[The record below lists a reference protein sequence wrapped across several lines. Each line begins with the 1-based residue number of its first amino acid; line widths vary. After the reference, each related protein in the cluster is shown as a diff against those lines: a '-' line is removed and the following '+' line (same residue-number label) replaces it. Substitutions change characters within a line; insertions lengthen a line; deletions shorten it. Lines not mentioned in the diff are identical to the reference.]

1 MQLNEHQKNF
11 LSAFKETVC
20 ITRDQNGRT
29 FICKDKPTLD
39 VELGEWEDADF
50 IELDPQLFPDLDWQ
64 TLYYA
69 ETMLKDAK

>member
-1 MQLNEHQKNF
+1 MQLNERQKNF

-50 IELDPQLFPDLDWQ
+50 IELDTLLIAALDWQ

-69 ETMLKDAK
+69 ETMLQDVK